1 MSGQLGAQ
9 SPLQSPL
16 QSPGKLS
23 GTITDRGTHQP
34 LSGATVRIAGTDR
47 GTVTDRYGRFE
58 IVAVLAGTW
67 VVDVSMVGY
76 SGRREPDVVVRANR
90 TTTLDVELTQ
100 QTMTTRDVVVTS
112 TAFDAARS
120 ARSGT
125 IQLSAEEIRRAPNGF
140 GDPLRAMMN
149 IPSVAQSEDAINDLI
164 VRGGSPVENGFYIDG
179 VFIPNISHFPQQG
192 GTGGDISIVNMD
204 FVQSM
209 TLSAGGYDATYGDRM
224 SAFVDIAL
232 RDGDAE
238 RHHVQADL
246 NMTGFGGVIEGPITS
261 NVSYLLGVRRS
272 WVDLLVALLDV
283 GRAPNFGDVQGK
295 MTWRI
300 NETSTISLLSM
311 FGRSEYSRSVLNA
324 RENGENTFGREA
336 YDVFSNGLTWRSF
349 WTDNLSTQTGLGW
362 SRTTSENTWSN
373 VVDSVMT
380 QDRTSSDDVV
390 NVRSITTWSPNTASN
405 IDIGTEVR
413 WQSTHNVDAADAAFP
428 ELSYTGT
435 WISLFTSWRQSIGR
449 LTATFGLRGT
459 YYSAQ
464 DRIVLDPR
472 LQMNYEISERMWLS
486 VSGGIVHQQLPAPL
500 LAQAPENIRLL
511 IPQVVQV
518 LAGWYVLLDASTKLS
533 VELYDKRYAHLPSS
547 SLVPYRLLTDEVV
560 GDVAGFDFYGPLTTL
575 ITARAFGAEAVVQR
589 RSDNGWYW
597 TAGASWMRSEYID
610 LKGIR
615 RNRSF
620 DNQLI
625 LTAVIGWTPDDE
637 WFVSGRWA
645 YSGGRAVTPVDVVAS
660 ASSGETV
667 LNVAQW
673 NADRLP
679 AYHTLSVRG
688 DRKFFFS
695 STSLTVYLSIVN
707 AYNRRNA
714 RQLYFDVEQQ
724 SVRQEDMWGIIP
736 VFGVEWEL

>member
-1 MSGQLGAQ
+1 MKQLYWPPLPLLLLICVVLTGQVHA
-9 SPLQSPL
+9 
-16 QSPGKLS
+16 QSPGKLI
-23 GTITDRGTHQP
+23 GTITDRGTRQP
-34 LSGATVRIAGTDR
+34 ILGATVRLLGTDH
-47 GTVTDRYGRFE
+47 TTTTDHNGRFE
-58 IVAVLAGTW
+58 IHDIQVGTW
-67 VVDVSMVGY
+67 VVTITMDGY
-76 SGRREPDVVVRANR
+76 TGRREPDVVIRANR
-90 TTTLDVELTQ
+90 TTVLDVEITQ
-100 QTMTTRDVVVTS
+100 RSVTIRDIVVTTSAYDGAS
-112 TAFDAARS
+112 TAQPS
-120 ARSGT
+120 T
-125 IQLSAEEIRRAPNGF
+125 ITWSAEEVRRAPNGF

-164 VRGGSPVENGFYIDG
+164 VRGGSPVENGFYVDG

-192 GTGGDISIVNMD
+192 GTGGDISILNMD
-204 FVQSM
+204 FIQSM
-209 TLSAGGYDATYGDRM
+209 TLSTGGYDATYGDRM
-224 SAFVDIAL
+224 SAIVNVAL

-272 WVDLLVALLDV
+272 WVDLLVAMLDV

-295 MTWRI
+295 VTWRV
-300 NETSTISLLSM
+300 NESSTVSLLSM
-311 FGRSEYSRSVLNA
+311 FGRSEYSRSILNA
-324 RENGENTFGREA
+324 RENGEDRYGREA
-336 YDVFSNGLTWRSF
+336 YDVFSNGLTWRSL
-349 WTDNLSTQTGLGW
+349 WSDNLSTQTGLGW

-560 GDVAGFDFYGPLTTL
+560 GDQLLEHHAGVLGVEIAVTL
-575 ITARAFGAEAVVQR
+575 AVVDTSHELGVR
-589 RSDNGWYW
+589 VRPLA
-597 TAGASWMRSEYID
+597 TAAGCELTCHLFRMPDII
-610 LKGIR
+610 LIR
-615 RNRSF
+615 KC
-620 DNQLI
+620 
-625 LTAVIGWTPDDE
+625 
-637 WFVSGRWA
+637 
-645 YSGGRAVTPVDVVAS
+645 Y
-660 ASSGETV
+660 
-667 LNVAQW
+667 
-673 NADRLP
+673 
-679 AYHTLSVRG
+679 
-688 DRKFFFS
+688 
-695 STSLTVYLSIVN
+695 
-707 AYNRRNA
+707 
-714 RQLYFDVEQQ
+714 
-724 SVRQEDMWGIIP
+724 
-736 VFGVEWEL
+736 